1 MVGRAV
7 PEQTQVLKYDVPGGV
22 GEPRFYITGESKFDI
37 DIRAEPR
44 CGRNLKYDI
53 SGGGSE
59 ARFEIAGESKFDI
72 DIDM

>member
-7 PEQTQVLKYDVPGGV
+7 PEQTQVLKYNVAGGG
-22 GEPRFYITGESKFDI
+22 GEPKFDI
-37 DIRAEPR
+37 HIRAEPR

-72 DIDM
+72 AM

>member
-7 PEQTQVLKYDVPGGV
+7 PEQTQVLKYDVAGGG
-22 GEPRFYITGESKFDI
+22 GEPRFDISVESKFDI
-37 DIRAEPR
+37 HIRAEPR